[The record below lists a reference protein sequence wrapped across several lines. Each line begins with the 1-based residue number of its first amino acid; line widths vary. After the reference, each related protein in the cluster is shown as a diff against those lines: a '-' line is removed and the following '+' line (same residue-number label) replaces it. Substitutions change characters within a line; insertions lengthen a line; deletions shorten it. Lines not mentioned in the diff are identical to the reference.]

1 MAEER
6 YIRQIAL
13 PEFGETGQR
22 RLRAA
27 RVLIAGCGALGT
39 NSAETLA
46 RAGVGSILLVDFDR
60 VERSNLQRQVLM
72 REEDVGQPKAQAVA
86 AALKGI
92 NSDIEVSYENTK
104 ITPKNVERL
113 IADVD
118 LVIDGFDNL
127 PSRYLLNDACVKH
140 RTPWIFATVAGTFGM
155 TMPIIPT
162 QGPCLRCLFPDP
174 APDEFVLTAG
184 NTGLINTI
192 PRAIVALQ
200 TTQAMKILLGS
211 FELPA
216 KLTTYDIWQET
227 FSAQE
232 ILRNENCPCCGKEQF
247 VFLKGE
253 TEKGS

>member
-1 MAEER
+1 MAEDR
-6 YIRQIAL
+6 YVRQISL
-13 PEFGETGQR
+13 PEFGKAGQR

-39 NSAETLA
+39 NSAEILT
-46 RAGVGSILLVDFDR
+46 RAGVGRILLVDFDR
-60 VERSNLQRQVLM
+60 VEQSNLQRQVLM
-72 REEDVGQPKAQAVA
+72 REEDIGQPKAQAVA
-86 AALKGI
+86 EALKGV
-92 NSDIEVSYENTK
+92 NSDIEVSYENTR

-118 LVIDGFDNL
+118 LVIDGFDNH
-127 PSRYLLNDACVKH
+127 PSRYLLNDACVK
-140 RTPWIFATVAGTFGM
+140 RRVPWVFATVAGTFGM
-155 TMPIIPT
+155 TMPIIPV
-162 QGPCLRCLFPDP
+162 QGSCLRCLFPDP
-174 APDEFVLTAG
+174 APKEFVLTAG

-192 PRAIVALQ
+192 PQAIVALQ
-200 TTQAMKILLGS
+200 STQAMKILLGS

-232 ILRNENCPCCGKEQF
+232 IMRNENCPCCGKEQF
-247 VFLKGE
+247 VFLEKM

>member
-1 MAEER
+1 MPEDR

-13 PEFGETGQR
+13 LEFGEAGQC
-22 RLRAA
+22 RLHTAC
-27 RVLIAGCGALGT
+27 VLIAGCGALGT

-46 RAGVGSILLVDFDR
+46 RAGVGRILLVDFDR
-60 VERSNLQRQVLM
+60 VEESNLQRQVLM
-72 REEDVGQPKAQAVA
+72 QEGDVGQPKAQAVA

-92 NSDIEVSYENTK
+92 NSDIEVSYENSR
-104 ITPKNVERL
+104 ITPTNVERL
-113 IADVD
+113 IAGVD
-118 LVIDGFDNL
+118 LVMDGFDNL

-140 RTPWIFATVAGTFGM
+140 GIPWIFATVAGTFGM
-155 TMPIIPT
+155 TMPIISG

-174 APDEFVLTAG
+174 APEEVVLTAG

-200 TTQAMKILLGS
+200 TTQAIKILLGA
-211 FELPA
+211 FEPPV

-227 FSAQE
+227 CSAQE
-232 ILRNENCPCCGKEQF
+232 IPRNENCPCCGKERF
-247 VFLKGE
+247 VFLEEE

>member
-1 MAEER
+1 MTEDR
-6 YIRQIAL
+6 YSRQISL
-13 PEFGETGQR
+13 LEFGETGQR

-72 REEDVGQPKAQAVA
+72 REKDVGQPKAQAVA
-86 AALKGI
+86 KALQGI
-92 NSDIEVSYENTK
+92 NSDIEISYENTR
-104 ITPKNVERL
+104 ITPTNVERL

-118 LVIDGFDNL
+118 LVMDGFDNL
-127 PSRYLLNDACVKH
+127 PARYLLNDACVKH
-140 RTPWIFATVAGTFGM
+140 RIPWVFATVAGTFGM
-155 TMPIIPT
+155 TMPIIPV

-174 APDEFVLTAG
+174 APEEFVLTAG

-192 PRAIVALQ
+192 PQ
-200 TTQAMKILLGS
+200 TTQAMRILLGA
-211 FELPA
+211 FEPPV

-232 ILRNENCPCCGKEQF
+232 IPRNENCPCCGKEQF
-247 VFLKGE
+247 VFLEGKRQ
-253 TEKGS
+253 

>member
-1 MAEER
+1 MAEDR

-46 RAGVGSILLVDFDR
+46 RAGVGNILLVDFDR
-60 VERSNLQRQVLM
+60 VERSNLQRQALM
-72 REEDVGQPKAQAVA
+72 HEGYIGQPKAQAVA
-86 AALKGI
+86 KVLKGI
-92 NSDIEVSYENTK
+92 NSDIEVSYENTR
-104 ITPKNVERL
+104 ITSTNVEQL

-118 LVIDGFDNL
+118 L
-127 PSRYLLNDACVKH
+127 LLNDACVKH

-155 TMPIIPT
+155 TMPIIPV

-174 APDEFVLTAG
+174 APEEFVLTAG

-200 TTQAMKILLGS
+200 ATQAMKILLGT
-211 FELPA
+211 FEPPI

-227 FSAQE
+227 FSTQE

-247 VFLKGE
+247 VFLEGM

>member
-1 MAEER
+1 MAEDR

-13 PEFGETGQR
+13 PGFGETGQR

-46 RAGVGSILLVDFDR
+46 RAGVGRILLVDFDR
-60 VERSNLQRQVLM
+60 VERSNLQRQSLM
-72 REEDVGQPKAQAVA
+72 REEDVGQPKAQAA
-86 AALKGI
+86 AKALKGI
-92 NSDIEVSYENTK
+92 NSDIEVSYENTR
-104 ITPKNVERL
+104 ITPTNVERL

-118 LVIDGFDNL
+118 LVMDGFDNL
-127 PSRYLLNDACVKH
+127 PSRYLMNDACVKH
-140 RTPWIFATVAGTFGM
+140 RIPWVFATVAGTFGM
-155 TMPIIPT
+155 TMPIIPV

-174 APDEFVLTAG
+174 APEEFVLTAG

-200 TTQAMKILLGS
+200 TTQAIKILLGS
-211 FELPA
+211 FEFPA

-232 ILRNENCPCCGKEQF
+232 IPRNENCPCCGKEQF
-247 VFLKGE
+247 VFLEGE
-253 TEKGS
+253 REQD